1 MATLANVVFDDSD
14 SENDPDFVP
23 DDYPG
28 MRNLDHLLYQLP
40 ISECLIFS
48 RGGSEE

>member
-1 MATLANVVFDDSD
+1 MATFANVVFDDSD

-28 MRNLDHLLYQLP
+28 MLL
-40 ISECLIFS
+40 
-48 RGGSEE
+48 